1 MPMFEID
8 VVCSD
13 PECDTEMTVWAEDLD
28 EVDLEVCH
36 CGACVVTVRVSE
48 HWPQPPARA
57 ALVLVP
63 DLEDDDED
71 DAPHGSEPPA
81 LAA

>member
-13 PECDTEMTVWAEDLD
+13 PECDAEMTVWAEDLE

-48 HWPQPPARA
+48 HWPDPPKRA

-63 DLEDDDED
+63 SLPDDGEGES
-71 DAPHGSEPPA
+71 PHGAAPPA
-81 LAA
+81 IAA

>member
-13 PECDTEMTVWAEDLD
+13 PECDAEMTIWAEDLE

-48 HWPQPPARA
+48 HWPQPPRRA

-63 DLEDDDED
+63 PLAEDDDD
-71 DAPHGSEPPA
+71 SPGAEPPA
-81 LAA
+81 IAA